1 MFELRF
7 SERAVVCH
15 KKRCAWLG
23 EEYFMVWLLVLWNS
37 VLLGL
42 SCEESYVGRQEY
54 ETILFRVRGK
64 SFSGV
69 CSGLYFEAKEVGCGR
84 GEGFPY

>member
-1 MFELRF
+1 M
-7 SERAVVCH
+7 
-15 KKRCAWLG
+15 
-23 EEYFMVWLLVLWNS
+23 
-37 VLLGL
+37 LGL
-42 SCEESYVGRQEY
+42 SCEESLVGRQEY